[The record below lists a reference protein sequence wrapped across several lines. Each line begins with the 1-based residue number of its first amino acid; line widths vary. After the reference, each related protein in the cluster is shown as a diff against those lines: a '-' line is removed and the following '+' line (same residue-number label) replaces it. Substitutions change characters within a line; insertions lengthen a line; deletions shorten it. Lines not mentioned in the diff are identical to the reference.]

1 MKLLRRIR
9 YWIQSRRA
17 DSELVEEI
25 EFHRALRQEEF
36 ERSGLSQKDAA
47 AASRRELGNSLRA
60 REESRDVWGWTWL
73 HDAIRD
79 LTCAWRS
86 LRKMPVL
93 AVVVI
98 ASLGIGIGVNTAVFS
113 WIQAVVL
120 QPVPGVENSSA
131 FYLVEPRAET
141 GSYPGSSW
149 LEYNDLRQRLTSFQ
163 QLIAFRMAPF
173 NVGEAGRSERKY
185 GLLVSDNYF
194 SGLGLEPALGR
205 FPEGDEASERRPVVV
220 LSHGFW
226 KAKFNGRSDALGQ
239 TIRVNDQVL
248 TIIGVAPEDFQG
260 TVLALDFDLWIPAK
274 LAPAV
279 FPGTAELV
287 ERGERGYA
295 LIGKLQPGATRIQAQ
310 SELNAAMRQLSQS
323 YPAVSGKFEA
333 DLLPYWN
340 APRGPQRF
348 IVSGLAIL
356 QGVTMVL
363 LLAVCGNTANLLL
376 ARAAA
381 RGREIGTR
389 LAIGAT
395 RWRVIRL
402 LMTESLLLGLLGAA
416 VGVVI
421 AVWGTRALRAVP
433 LPTFLPIKF
442 QTHVDLTGLAVSI
455 LLGVSCALTF
465 GMAPA
470 LQLVRRDPQ
479 TQLRSSLSTAPRRK
493 LPRALMAIEAA
504 LALMVLLAAGLFFES
519 FRDTHTMDPGFQIE
533 GVLLAAYDL
542 TSGGAGHLQ
551 MNNRNIDPAVSRD
564 FADRVLKRLR
574 ELPGV
579 ESAAISGFVPLD
591 IHGLPMRSFDVKGKA
606 RTDASPDRALIN
618 FVTPDYF
625 RTMRIPQL
633 AGVDFAALDDRTTV
647 PQIIVNQEFVRRYVP
662 GLEPIGRQLQY
673 GKDSF
678 VIAGVVKDSFY
689 DSFGE
694 APIPIMYFSYRDR
707 PRPSGEIH
715 LKTRAGTETLV
726 AGEIQRVVREIQFGV
741 PLFNIR
747 TLADHVET
755 NSFFRRIP
763 ARLFT
768 VLGPLLLLFAAIG
781 IYSVVDYNVAH
792 RTTEIGVR
800 IAVGAIPRAVVTQVV
815 GETLKVIGVGVL
827 AGVFVA
833 FVVYIHVVPGGPI
846 DPSVFIGIPAILLLV
861 AATACWLPARRSAS
875 IDPMVALRQE

>member
-17 DSELVEEI
+17 DSELAEEI
-25 EFHRALRQEEF
+25 EFHRALKQEEF
-36 ERSGLSQKDAA
+36 ERSGLSPKDAA

-73 HDAIRD
+73 QDAVRD
-79 LTCAWRS
+79 GAYACRT
-86 LRKMPVL
+86 LRKMPGL

-98 ASLGIGIGVNTAVFS
+98 ASLGVGIGVNTAVFS

-120 QPVPGVENSSA
+120 QPIPGVENSSA

-141 GSYPGSSW
+141 GSYPGASW
-149 LEYNDLRQRLTSFQ
+149 PEYDDLRQRLTSFQ
-163 QLIAFRMAPF
+163 NLIAFRMAPF
-173 NVGEAGRSERKY
+173 NVGEADRIERKY

-194 SGLGLEPALGR
+194 SGLGLKPALGH
-205 FPEGDEASERRPVVV
+205 FPEGDDASERKPVVV
-220 LSHGFW
+220 ISHGFW
-226 KAKFNGRSDALGQ
+226 KAKFNGESNALGQ

-248 TIIGVAPEDFQG
+248 TIVAVTPEDFQG
-260 TVLALDFDLWIPAK
+260 TVLALDFDLWIPST
-274 LAPAV
+274 LASAL
-279 FPGTAELV
+279 FPGSRELDD
-287 ERGERGYA
+287 RGERGYA
-295 LIGKLQPGATRIQAQ
+295 LIGNLQTGATAAQAQ
-310 SELNAAMRQLSQS
+310 TELNGAMRQLSQS

-333 DLLPYWN
+333 ELLPYWS

-348 IVSGLAIL
+348 IVSSLAIL
-356 QGVTMVL
+356 QGVTIL
-363 LLAVCGNTANLLL
+363 LLMAVCGNTANLLL
-376 ARAAA
+376 ARAVA

-395 RWRVIRL
+395 RWRVVRL

-416 VGVVI
+416 LGVAI
-421 AVWGTRALRAVP
+421 AIWGTQALRAVP
-433 LPTFLPIKF
+433 LPTFLPIRF
-442 QTHVDLTGLAVSI
+442 QTRVDLMGLAVSVF
-455 LLGVSCALTF
+455 LGMSCALAF
-465 GMAPA
+465 GLAPA

-479 TQLRSSLSTAPRRK
+479 SQLRSNFSTASRK
-493 LPRALMAIEAA
+493 RLPRALMAVEAA

-519 FRDTHTMDPGFQIE
+519 FRDTKTVDPGFQIE

-542 TSGGAGHLQ
+542 TGGAAGHLQ
-551 MNNRNIDPAVSRD
+551 MNSTIDPAFSRD
-564 FADRVLKRLR
+564 FADRVLKRLQ
-574 ELPGV
+574 ELPDV
-579 ESAAISGFVPLD
+579 ESAAIAAFVPLD
-591 IHGLPMRSFDVKGKA
+591 IHGLPMRSFDVKGRS
-606 RTDASPDRALIN
+606 RTDGSPDRSLIN

-625 RTMRIPQL
+625 HTMRIPQL
-633 AGVDFAALDDRTTV
+633 AGVDFTALDDRTTV
-647 PQIIVNQEFVRRYVP
+647 PQIIVNQEFIRRYVP
-662 GLEPIGRQLQY
+662 GLEPIGRRLQY

-707 PRPSGEIH
+707 PRSAGEIH

-726 AGEIQRVVREIQFGV
+726 AGEVQRVVREIEPGI
-741 PLFNIR
+741 PIFNVR

-781 IYSVVDYNVAH
+781 IYSVVDNNVTH
-792 RTTEIGVR
+792 RITEIGVR
-800 IAVGAIPRAVVTQVV
+800 LAVGATPRDVVTQVV
-815 GETLKVIGVGVL
+815 GETLKVIGVGIL
-827 AGVFVA
+827 AGVLVA
-833 FVVYIHVVPGGPI
+833 LIVYIHLVPGGPI
-846 DPSVFIGIPAILLLV
+846 DPRVFLGIPAILLFV
-861 AATACWLPARRSAS
+861 AATACWLPARRTAS
-875 IDPMVALRQE
+875 VDPMIALRQE

>member
-17 DSELVEEI
+17 DSELAEEI
-25 EFHRALRQEEF
+25 EFHRALKQEEF
-36 ERSGLSQKDAA
+36 ERSGLSPKDAA

-73 HDAIRD
+73 EDAVRD
-79 LTCAWRS
+79 GAYACRT
-86 LRKMPVL
+86 LRKMPGL

-98 ASLGIGIGVNTAVFS
+98 ASLGVGIGVNTAVFS

-120 QPVPGVENSSA
+120 QPIPGVENSSA

-141 GSYPGSSW
+141 GSYPGASW
-149 LEYNDLRQRLTSFQ
+149 PEYDDLRQRLTSFQ
-163 QLIAFRMAPF
+163 NLIAFRMAPF
-173 NVGEAGRSERKY
+173 NFGEADRIERKY

-194 SGLGLEPALGR
+194 SGLGLKPALGH
-205 FPEGDEASERRPVVV
+205 FPEGDDASERKPVVV
-220 LSHGFW
+220 ISHGFW
-226 KAKFNGRSDALGQ
+226 KAKFNGESNALGQ

-248 TIIGVAPEDFQG
+248 TIVAVAPEDFQG
-260 TVLALDFDLWIPAK
+260 TVLALDFDLWIPST
-274 LAPAV
+274 LASAL
-279 FPGTAELV
+279 FPGSRELDD
-287 ERGERGYA
+287 RGERGYA
-295 LIGKLQPGATRIQAQ
+295 LIGNLQTGATAAQAQ
-310 SELNAAMRQLSQS
+310 TELNGAMRQLSQS

-333 DLLPYWN
+333 ELLPYWS

-348 IVSGLAIL
+348 IVSSLAIL
-356 QGVTMVL
+356 QGVTIL
-363 LLAVCGNTANLLL
+363 LLMAVCGNTANLLL
-376 ARAAA
+376 ARAVA

-395 RWRVIRL
+395 RWRVVRL

-416 VGVVI
+416 LGVAI
-421 AVWGTRALRAVP
+421 AIWGTQALRAVP
-433 LPTFLPIKF
+433 LPTFLPIRF
-442 QTHVDLTGLAVSI
+442 QTRVDLMGLAVSVF
-455 LLGVSCALTF
+455 LGMSCALAF
-465 GMAPA
+465 GLAPS

-479 TQLRSSLSTAPRRK
+479 SQLRSNFSTASRK
-493 LPRALMAIEAA
+493 RLPRALMAVEAA

-519 FRDTHTMDPGFQIE
+519 FRDTKTVDPGFQIE

-542 TSGGAGHLQ
+542 TGVAAGHLQ
-551 MNNRNIDPAVSRD
+551 MNRTIDPAFSRD

-574 ELPGV
+574 ELPDV
-579 ESAAISGFVPLD
+579 ESAAIAAFVPLD
-591 IHGLPMRSFDVKGKA
+591 IHGLPMRSFDVKGRS
-606 RTDASPDRALIN
+606 RTDGSPDRSLIN

-625 RTMRIPQL
+625 HTMRIPQL
-633 AGVDFAALDDRTTV
+633 AGVDFTALDDRTTV
-647 PQIIVNQEFVRRYVP
+647 PQIIVNQEFIRRYVP
-662 GLEPIGRQLQY
+662 GLEPIGRRLQY

-707 PRPSGEIH
+707 PRSAGEIH

-726 AGEIQRVVREIQFGV
+726 AGEVQRVVREIEPGI
-741 PLFNIR
+741 PIFNVR

-781 IYSVVDYNVAH
+781 IYSVVDNNVTH
-792 RTTEIGVR
+792 RITEIGVR
-800 IAVGAIPRAVVTQVV
+800 LAVGATPRDVVTQVV
-815 GETLKVIGVGVL
+815 GETLKVIGVGIL
-827 AGVFVA
+827 AGVLVA
-833 FVVYIHVVPGGPI
+833 LIVYIHLVPGGPI
-846 DPSVFIGIPAILLLV
+846 DPRVFLGIPAILLFV
-861 AATACWLPARRSAS
+861 AATACWLPARRTAS
-875 IDPMVALRQE
+875 VDPMIALRQE

>member
-9 YWIQSRRA
+9 YRIQSRRA
-17 DSELVEEI
+17 DSELAEEI
-25 EFHRALRQEEF
+25 EFHRALKQEEF
-36 ERSGLSQKDAA
+36 ERSGLSPKDAA
-47 AASRRELGNSLRA
+47 ATSRRELGNTLRA
-60 REESRDVWGWTWL
+60 REESRDVWGWSWL
-73 HDAIRD
+73 HDAARD
-79 LTCAWRS
+79 VVYACRT

-131 FYLVEPRAET
+131 FYLIEPRAET

-149 LEYNDLRQRLTSFQ
+149 PEYNDLRQRLTSFQ
-163 QLIAFRMAPF
+163 NIIAFRMAPF
-173 NVGEAGRSERKY
+173 NVGEADRIERKY

-194 SGLGLEPALGR
+194 SGLGLKPALGH
-205 FPEGDEASERRPVVV
+205 FPEGDEASERKPIVV

-226 KAKFNGRSDALGQ
+226 KAKFNADAKALGE

-248 TIIGVAPEDFQG
+248 TIIAVAPEDFQG
-260 TVLALDFDLWIPAK
+260 TVLALDFDLWIPST
-274 LAPAV
+274 LAPAL
-279 FPGTAELV
+279 FPGSRELDD
-287 ERGERGYA
+287 RGERGYA
-295 LIGKLQPGATRIQAQ
+295 LIGNLGTGATRVQAQ
-310 SELNAAMRQLSQS
+310 TELDAAMRQLSQS

-333 DLLPYWN
+333 ELLPYWS

-348 IVSGLAIL
+348 IVSSLAIL
-356 QGVTMVL
+356 QAVTMVL
-363 LLAVCGNTANLLL
+363 LMAVCGNTANLLL

-416 VGVVI
+416 LGVVI
-421 AVWGTRALRAVP
+421 AIWGTQALRAVP
-433 LPTFLPIKF
+433 LPTFFPIRF
-442 QTHVDLTGLAVSI
+442 QTRVDLMGLAVSVF
-455 LLGVSCALTF
+455 LGMSCALAF
-465 GMAPA
+465 GLAPA

-479 TQLRSSLSTAPRRK
+479 TQLRSNFSTASRK
-493 LPRALMAIEAA
+493 RLPRALMAIEAA

-519 FRDTHTMDPGFQIE
+519 FRDTKTVDPGFQIE

-551 MNNRNIDPAVSRD
+551 MNRTIDPALSRD

-574 ELPGV
+574 ELPDV
-579 ESAAISGFVPLD
+579 ESAAIAAFVPLD
-591 IHGLPMRSFDVKGKA
+591 IHGLPMRSFDVTGRA
-606 RTDASPDRALIN
+606 RTDGSPDRALIN

-633 AGVDFAALDDRTTV
+633 AGVDFTALDDRTTV
-647 PQIIVNQEFVRRYVP
+647 PQIIVNQEFIRRYVP
-662 GLEPIGRQLQY
+662 GLEPTGRRLQY
-673 GKDSF
+673 GKDNF

-715 LKTRAGTETLV
+715 LKTRAGAETLV
-726 AGEIQRVVREIQFGV
+726 AGEVQRVVREIEPGI
-741 PLFNIR
+741 PIFNVR

-781 IYSVVDYNVAH
+781 IYSVVDNNVAH
-792 RTTEIGVR
+792 RITEIGVR
-800 IAVGAIPRAVVTQVV
+800 LAVGATPRDVVAQVV
-815 GETLKVIGVGVL
+815 GETLKVIGVGIL
-827 AGVFVA
+827 AGVLVA
-833 FVVYIHVVPGGPI
+833 VIVYVHVVPGGPI
-846 DPSVFIGIPAILLLV
+846 DPRVFLGIPAVLLLV
-861 AATACWLPARRSAS
+861 AATACWLPARRTAS
-875 IDPMVALRQE
+875 VDPMIALRQE